1 MTDPT
6 EQSEIAA
13 DRYDV
18 LGIGNAIV
26 DVIAKC
32 TDDFLV
38 EESIEK
44 GGMTL
49 IDEGRA
55 KQLYRAMGPA
65 IEASGGSV
73 ANSMA
78 GIASFGGS
86 AAFIGKVH
94 ADQLGE
100 VFIHDMRSV
109 GVACDVDGS
118 DNGPATARS
127 LILVTPDAQRS
138 MNTFLGISSLLHPDD
153 VDTGLVAA
161 STLLFCEGYLWDVES
176 AKRAIR
182 HAMHAA
188 IDSGNRVALSLSD
201 TFCVDRHHQEFRN
214 LVAGPV
220 DTLFANRAELLRL
233 YETDDVE
240 SAFEQL
246 GREVALGCV
255 TMGTKGSML
264 IDHGRQIKI
273 PAYEVG
279 RVMDTTGAGDQYAAG
294 VLFGL
299 SQGRPLEECGRLGS
313 LAAAEVISHVGPRPL
328 TPLADLDFSHATVD
342 RRSWIDH

>member
-1 MTDPT
+1 MSDT
-6 EQSEIAA
+6 EI
-13 DRYDV
+13 RYDV

-26 DVIAKC
+26 DVIAQC
-32 TDDFLV
+32 EDSFLQD
-38 EESIEK
+38 ESIEK

-78 GIASFGGS
+78 GVASFGGN

-94 ADQLGE
+94 DDQLGE
-100 VFIHDMRSV
+100 VFVHDMRAV
-109 GVACDVDGS
+109 GVACDIDGATS
-118 DNGPATARS
+118 GPATARS

-138 MNTFLGISSLLHPDD
+138 MNTFLGISSLLEPTDIN
-153 VDTGLVAA
+153 TELVGR
-161 STLLFCEGYLWDVES
+161 STLLFCEGYLWDIES
-176 AKRAIR
+176 AKKAIR
-182 HAMHAA
+182 YAMKTSLE
-188 IDSGNRVALSLSD
+188 SGNRVALSLSD
-201 TFCVDRHHQEFRN
+201 TFCVDRHHAEFCD

-220 DTLFANRAELLRL
+220 DTLFANRDELLRL
-233 YETDDVE
+233 YETDSIE
-240 SAFEQL
+240 SAFEQV
-246 GREVALGCV
+246 GDQVALACI
-255 TMGTKGSML
+255 TMGTLGSML
-264 IDHGRQIKI
+264 IDNGRQIKI

-279 RVMDTTGAGDQYAAG
+279 QVIDTTGAGDQYAAG
-294 VLFGL
+294 VLYGL

-328 TPLADLDFSHATVD
+328 APLSGITTDTAKVD
-342 RRSWIDH
+342 ARSWVSE

>member
-1 MTDPT
+1 MTTND
-6 EQSEIAA
+6 
-13 DRYDV
+13 YDV
-18 LGIGNAIV
+18 LGVGNAIV

-32 TDDFLV
+32 DDDFLHD
-38 EESIEK
+38 ESIEK

-55 KQLYRAMGPA
+55 KQLYRAMAPA

-78 GIASFGGS
+78 GIASFGGN

-109 GVACDVDGS
+109 GVVCDVVGT

-138 MNTFLGISSLLHPDD
+138 MSTYLGISGLLEPHD
-153 VDTGLVAA
+153 VDADLVRQ

-176 AKRAIR
+176 AKKAIR
-182 HAMHAA
+182 FAMTTAIAA
-188 IDSGNRVALSLSD
+188 GNRVALSLSD
-201 TFCVDRHHQEFRN
+201 TFCVDRHHSEFRE

-220 DTLFANRAELLRL
+220 DTLFANRSELLRL
-233 YETDDVE
+233 YETTDINE
-240 SAFEQL
+240 AFEQL
-246 GREVALGCV
+246 GEDVALGCV
-255 TMGTKGSML
+255 TMGTLGSML

-279 RVMDTTGAGDQYAAG
+279 EVVDTTGAGDQYAAG
-294 VLFGL
+294 LLFGL
-299 SQGRPLEECGRLGS
+299 AQGRSLDECGRLGS
-313 LAAAEVISHVGPRPL
+313 LAAAEVISHVGPR
-328 TPLADLDFSHATVD
+328 
-342 RRSWIDH
+342 

>member
-1 MTDPT
+1 MS
-6 EQSEIAA
+6 Q
-13 DRYDV
+13 RYDV

-26 DVIAKC
+26 DVIAQC
-32 TDDFLV
+32 DDDFLAA
-38 EESIEK
+38 ESIEK

-55 KQLYRAMGPA
+55 KQLYGAMGPA

-78 GIASFGGS
+78 GIASFGGR

-100 VFIHDMRSV
+100 VFVHDMRAV
-109 GVACDVDGS
+109 GVECDMTGS
-118 DNGPATARS
+118 PDGPATARS

-138 MNTFLGISSLLHPDD
+138 MNTFLGISSLLEPSD
-153 VDTGLVAA
+153 VDPDLVGRSAF
-161 STLLFCEGYLWDVES
+161 LFCEGYLWDVQS

-182 HAMHAA
+182 SAMDAA
-188 IDSGNRVALSLSD
+188 INSGNRVALSLSD
-201 TFCVDRHHQEFRN
+201 TFCVDRHHDEFRS

-220 DTLFANRAELLRL
+220 DTLFANRDELLRL
-233 YETDDVE
+233 YETDSIDE
-240 SAFEQL
+240 AFEAL

-255 TMGTKGSML
+255 TMGTLGSML
-264 IDHGRQIKI
+264 IDNGELIRI

-279 RVMDTTGAGDQYAAG
+279 QVIDTTGAGDQYAAG
-294 VLFGL
+294 MLFGL
-299 SQGRPLEECGRLGS
+299 SQGMPLGQCGRLGS
-313 LAAAEVISHVGPRPL
+313 LAAAEVISHVGPRPMV
-328 TPLADLDFSHATVD
+328 PLADLQLSDATVD
-342 RRSWIDH
+342 ARSWVDE